1 MSIIDPY
8 REQLAQRWER
18 ESDPAVLYY
27 DRLLRWKGTPTFRI
41 GARPKQG
48 AEGIHSALSAH
59 FSICVFQ
66 QNPLFDVYCTVGA
79 SRSTIPHSTHTSR
92 DPRGIRHE
100 YLMHASNV
108 YSEAVCEI
116 LLMIAEHPHIHNLEI
131 GAGFVMPIGEPI
143 VPNSALEYLY
153 FTYPFL
159 DDPHIYDPNPAGEI
173 DHPQTYIQT
182 LWILPISKAERQ
194 YLRTNGV
201 EAFEAFLHEQHSQR
215 YDSDLLR
222 RSLI

>member
-1 MSIIDPY
+1 MSIVDPY
-8 REQLAQRWER
+8 REQLSYRWEK
-18 ESDPAVLYY
+18 ETDPALLYY
-27 DRLLRWKGTPTFRI
+27 DRLLRWKGQPTSRF

-48 AEGIHSALSAH
+48 AEGIHSAISAQ
-59 FSICVFQ
+59 FSICIFQ
-66 QNPLFDVYCTVGA
+66 QNPLYDVFCTIGA
-79 SRSTIPHSTHTSR
+79 SRSPIPRSTITSG

-116 LLMIAEHPHIHNLEI
+116 LLMIAEHPHIHNREI
-131 GAGFVMPIGEPI
+131 GAGYVMPIGEPI
-143 VPNSALEYLY
+143 IPNSALEYLY

-173 DHPQTYIQT
+173 DHPQIYIQT
-182 LWILPISKAERQ
+182 LWILPISPSERQ
-194 YLRTNGV
+194 FLRTNGV
-201 EAFEAFLHEQHSQR
+201 EAFEVFLHEQHSQR